1 MPITVAVRL
10 PATFY
15 FSKRFPPWPST
26 AEGTVPYPVGC
37 TGTSARYAATSPVYC
52 GDAQQTASNRVLILP
67 HFPLRVRGLSGTQCW
82 LRAQPSCGGFFRTAV
97 WFAGS
102 RRGAIG
108 FPSGYKSPVSC
119 VFVAGGS
126 TSHASERH
134 SRTIPLGRGNAPG
147 LRWPRGGRTARRCA
161 LASRCPVHPK

>member
-1 MPITVAVRL
+1 MLGNALPIRVRRRRGVLPIRSSRNWLAPVASAPFKGAGMPITVALGL

-126 TSHASERH
+126 TSHASE
-134 SRTIPLGRGNAPG
+134 
-147 LRWPRGGRTARRCA
+147 
-161 LASRCPVHPK
+161 